1 LVPKVTFKVSGS
13 SDQKLVEDNGCI
25 GHVRAVSCEGASET
39 PNVYLEVDS
48 GDYGSRGSFTDVLR
62 RPFEA
67 GPGLICAALFEDGN
81 PTKVC
86 SVEVL

>member
-1 LVPKVTFKVSGS
+1 VTFRVPGS
-13 SDQKLVEDNGCI
+13 SDQKLVEDNRCI
-25 GHVRAVSCEGASET
+25 DHVRAVSCEGAGEK

-48 GDYGSRGSFTDVLR
+48 GDDGYFTDILR

-67 GPGLICAALFEDGN
+67 APWLICAALFEGRN